1 MQTTEKILLNQYGM
15 LVTDRQLVIGGV
27 SRPMGQISAV
37 HVESSS
43 AYRGKSIP
51 FFIALMFVLWAV
63 VELVNGPPDYYW
75 AGFAGLLAIL
85 SFGVVRLVGG
95 FQVHTVFLTT
105 PGGELAAYQ
114 SRDGKAVSALVTAL
128 RLALAEHQT
137 QRAATAWLPHQHPVH
152 G

>member
-1 MQTTEKILLNQYGM
+1 MQTTEKILLNQYDM

-27 SRPMGQISAV
+27 SRPMAQISAV

-43 AYRGKSIP
+43 AYRGKSVP
-51 FFIALMFVLWAV
+51 FFMGLVFALWAV
-63 VELVNGPPDYYW
+63 VEVVNAPPDYYW
-75 AGFAGLLAIL
+75 ATFAGVLAVL

-95 FQVHTVFLTT
+95 FQVHTVFLAT

-114 SRDGKAVSALVTAL
+114 SRDGKAVSALLAAL
-128 RLALAEHQT
+128 RVALAERSTSHA
-137 QRAATAWLPHQHPVH
+137 AATWLPHQHPVH